1 VVCPAALPHD
11 QGPPHETG
19 DWRRG
24 SGAGRRSATIDAGLF
39 ADATRREK
47 SVSTRRIV
55 MLARFVFFVQAA
67 KLLPPHL
74 GPRLQRAF
82 RYAAEKHAGQTRK
95 QSAVPYLSH
104 LMAVASLVLEAG
116 GDEDMAIAALLH
128 DVVEDCGGL
137 PRLREVRKQF
147 GPRVAK
153 IVEGCT
159 DSFGE
164 PKPEWVE
171 RKKDYLREV
180 KHAGVETR
188 LVSASDKLHNV
199 RTILADYRQDGE
211 AIWTRFS
218 GKKEGTLWYYRAL
231 SDEYQRRSP
240 NRITRELEIA
250 VAQLEQA
257 VGRKPRSSQEFV
269 KKFEKKKAAAN
280 SGR

>member
-1 VVCPAALPHD
+1 MKAREEISLK
-11 QGPPHETG
+11 PP
-19 DWRRG
+19 R
-24 SGAGRRSATIDAGLF
+24 
-39 ADATRREK
+39 
-47 SVSTRRIV
+47 
-55 MLARFVFFVQAA
+55 
-67 KLLPPHL
+67 L
-74 GPRLQRAF
+74 GPRLDRAF

-95 QSAVPYLSH
+95 QTAVPYLSH

-128 DVVEDCGGL
+128 DVVEDCGGM

-147 GPRVAK
+147 GTRVAK

-159 DSFGE
+159 DSFVE

-171 RKKDYLREV
+171 RKKNYVREV
-180 KHAGVETR
+180 KDADAETR
-188 LVSASDKLHNV
+188 LVSAADKLHNV

-211 AIWTRFS
+211 SIWKRFS

-231 SDEYQRRSP
+231 SDEYRRRNP

-250 VAQLEQA
+250 VGELERA
-257 VGRKPRSSQEFV
+257 VGRNRHPRR
-269 KKFEKKKAAAN
+269 KKAVAN

>member
-1 VVCPAALPHD
+1 MSVDALR
-11 QGPPHETG
+11 PPHL
-19 DWRRG
+19 R
-24 SGAGRRSATIDAGLF
+24 
-39 ADATRREK
+39 
-47 SVSTRRIV
+47 
-55 MLARFVFFVQAA
+55 
-67 KLLPPHL
+67 PPKL

-82 RYAAEKHAGQTRK
+82 RYAAEKHYGQTRK

-128 DVVEDCGGL
+128 DVVEDCGGM

-147 GPRVAK
+147 GSRVAK
-153 IVEGCT
+153 MVEGCT
-159 DSFGE
+159 DSFDE

-171 RKKDYLREV
+171 RKNGYLREV
-180 KHAGVETR
+180 KHADVNTR

-199 RTILADYRQDGE
+199 RTILADYRQHGE
-211 AIWTRFS
+211 GIWKRFT

-250 VAQLEQA
+250 VAELERA
-257 VGRKPRSSQEFV
+257 VGRQARSS
-269 KKFEKKKAAAN
+269 KKFTKKLAKKSAAS

>member
-1 VVCPAALPHD
+1 MSYGH
-11 QGPPHETG
+11 GEIFTTG
-19 DWRRG
+19 YTEVHRDTQERPLVRASCIMKVRRK
-24 SGAGRRSATIDAGLF
+24 I
-39 ADATRREK
+39 
-47 SVSTRRIV
+47 
-55 MLARFVFFVQAA
+55 
-67 KLLPPHL
+67 LLKPPHL

-128 DVVEDCGGL
+128 DVVEDCGGR
-137 PRLREVRKQF
+137 PRLREIRKQF
-147 GPRVAK
+147 GARVAI

-164 PKPEWVE
+164 PKPEWVD
-171 RKKDYLREV
+171 RKKGYLREV
-180 KHAGVETR
+180 KQAGAETR

-199 RTILADYRQDGE
+199 RTILADYRQHGE

-218 GKKEGTLWYYRAL
+218 GKKDGTLWYYRAL

-240 NRITRELEIA
+240 NRITRELALA
-250 VAQLEQA
+250 VTELERA
-257 VGRKPRSSQEFV
+257 VG
-269 KKFEKKKAAAN
+269 KKAPSAKKKAAAN

>member
-1 VVCPAALPHD
+1 MSGNSPRLP
-11 QGPPHETG
+11 
-19 DWRRG
+19 
-24 SGAGRRSATIDAGLF
+24 
-39 ADATRREK
+39 
-47 SVSTRRIV
+47 
-55 MLARFVFFVQAA
+55 
-67 KLLPPHL
+67 KLRPPHL
-74 GPRLQRAF
+74 GSRLQRAF

-95 QSAVPYLSH
+95 QTAVPYLSH

-128 DVVEDCGGL
+128 DVVEDCGGM
-137 PRLREVRKQF
+137 PRLREIRKRF
-147 GPRVAK
+147 GARVAR

-180 KHAGVETR
+180 EHADVETR

-240 NRITRELEIA
+240 NRITRELGIA
-250 VAQLEQA
+250 VAELERTA
-257 VGRKPRSSQEFV
+257 GRKPPASKESGKGFGKQSAKRKEPQP
-269 KKFEKKKAAAN
+269 N

>member
-1 VVCPAALPHD
+1 M
-11 QGPPHETG
+11 
-19 DWRRG
+19 R
-24 SGAGRRSATIDAGLF
+24 I
-39 ADATRREK
+39 REK
-47 SVSTRRIV
+47 NS
-55 MLARFVFFVQAA
+55 L
-67 KLLPPHL
+67 KPPYL

-95 QSAVPYLSH
+95 QSAVPYISH

-116 GDEDMAIAALLH
+116 GDEDMAIAAFLH
-128 DVVEDCGGL
+128 DVVEDCGGMS
-137 PRLREVRKQF
+137 RLREVRKQF
-147 GPRVAK
+147 GARVAK
-153 IVEGCT
+153 MVEGCT

-180 KHAGVETR
+180 KHADVNTR

-199 RTILADYRQDGE
+199 RTILADYRQHGE
-211 AIWTRFS
+211 AIWTRFT

-250 VAQLEQA
+250 VTELERA
-257 VGRKPRSSQEFV
+257 VGKEARAEGRSA
-269 KKFEKKKAAAN
+269 KKKSASN

>member
-1 VVCPAALPHD
+1 MGVRKRSSLK
-11 QGPPHETG
+11 PPQL
-19 DWRRG
+19 R
-24 SGAGRRSATIDAGLF
+24 
-39 ADATRREK
+39 
-47 SVSTRRIV
+47 
-55 MLARFVFFVQAA
+55 
-67 KLLPPHL
+67 PPHL

-82 RYAAEKHAGQTRK
+82 RYAAEKHAGQARK
-95 QSAVPYLSH
+95 QTAVPYLSH

-128 DVVEDCGGL
+128 DVVEDCGGM

-153 IVEGCT
+153 IGEGFT
-159 DSFGE
+159 DSIGE
-164 PKPEWVE
+164 PKPELME

-180 KHAGVETR
+180 KYANVETR

-199 RTILADYRQDGE
+199 RTILADYRRDGE

-218 GKKEGTLWYYRAL
+218 GRKEGTLWYYRAL
-231 SDEYQRRSP
+231 SDEYRRRSP

-250 VAQLEQA
+250 VAELERA
-257 VGRKPRSSQEFV
+257 VGKKPQSS
-269 KKFEKKKAAAN
+269 KKFTKEFTKKFAKKKAAAN

>member
-1 VVCPAALPHD
+1 MRVRKKTSLK
-11 QGPPHETG
+11 PPY
-19 DWRRG
+19 
-24 SGAGRRSATIDAGLF
+24 
-39 ADATRREK
+39 
-47 SVSTRRIV
+47 
-55 MLARFVFFVQAA
+55 
-67 KLLPPHL
+67 L

-95 QSAVPYLSH
+95 QTAVPYLSH

-116 GDEDMAIAALLH
+116 GDEDMAIAGLLH
-128 DVVEDCGGL
+128 DVVEDCGGM
-137 PRLREVRKQF
+137 PRLREIRKQF

-164 PKPEWVE
+164 PKPEWME

-180 KHAGVETR
+180 KHANAKTR

-199 RTILADYRQDGE
+199 RTILADYRRDGE
-211 AIWTRFS
+211 AIWARFS

-231 SDEYQRRSP
+231 SDEYRRRNP

-250 VAQLEQA
+250 VTELESA
-257 VGRKPRSSQEFV
+257 VGV
-269 KKFEKKKAAAN
+269 KTTSAKKKAVAN
-280 SGR
+280 TGR